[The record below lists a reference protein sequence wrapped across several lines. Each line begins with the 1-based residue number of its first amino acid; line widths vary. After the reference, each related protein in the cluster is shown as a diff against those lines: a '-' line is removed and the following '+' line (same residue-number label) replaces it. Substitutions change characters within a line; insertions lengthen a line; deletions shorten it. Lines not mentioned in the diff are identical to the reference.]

1 MTDAP
6 QFDVI
11 VVGSGMTGGWAAKEL
26 TEKGLRVLVLERG
39 RNIEPGTDYPGEHM
53 PPWRVPFGG
62 LPLRALY
69 QDQYAIQSR
78 SFAFDETTRQFWN
91 NDRDN
96 PYILDAAKPFHW
108 IRADVVGGRSLLWG
122 RQCYRWSDLD
132 FGANARDGHG
142 TDWPIRYRDIA
153 PWYRHVERFIGVSG
167 SAEGLP
173 HLPDGDF
180 LPPMEMYAAE
190 KVAKHNI
197 EARFPG
203 RKVIIGRCANLTQP
217 HLGRAACHYC
227 GICARGCST
236 GSYFSS
242 LSSTLPTAQA
252 TGNLSLIADS
262 VVEGLDYDRARK
274 RVVGVRTIDTR
285 SKTRKVY
292 TARAVFLCASTV
304 GSVQI
309 LLNSRSEGFPRGL
322 GNHSG
327 TLGQFLMDHWSNI
340 FTVGLMPQLSS
351 AYFEGLRPNG
361 VYVPRF
367 RNLSGQDADAD
378 FVRGYGF
385 QGRAACID
393 PKALGMRM
401 RGFGPAFKQS
411 LREPAWIFWLSAFG
425 ECLPRKENAISLDA
439 RSVDR
444 FGIPQ
449 VRFSFQWSDNERKMT
464 QDALS
469 QGKAM
474 LEAVGAQAVRNL
486 EDAAVG
492 GDSVHEMGGA
502 RMGNDPAQSVLNAW
516 NQVHDIPNLY
526 VADGACMASSSCV
539 NPSLTYMALTA
550 RAADHASTGLRA
562 GTI

>member
-1 MTDAP
+1 
-6 QFDVI
+6 
-11 VVGSGMTGGWAAKEL
+11 
-26 TEKGLRVLVLERG
+26 
-39 RNIEPGTDYPGEHM
+39 
-53 PPWRVPFGG
+53 
-62 LPLRALY
+62 
-69 QDQYAIQSR
+69 
-78 SFAFDETTRQFWN
+78 
-91 NDRDN
+91 
-96 PYILDAAKPFHW
+96 
-108 IRADVVGGRSLLWG
+108 
-122 RQCYRWSDLD
+122 
-132 FGANARDGHG
+132 
-142 TDWPIRYRDIA
+142 
-153 PWYRHVERFIGVSG
+153 
-167 SAEGLP
+167 
-173 HLPDGDF
+173 
-180 LPPMEMYAAE
+180 
-190 KVAKHNI
+190 
-197 EARFPG
+197 
-203 RKVIIGRCANLTQP
+203 
-217 HLGRAACHYC
+217 
-227 GICARGCST
+227 
-236 GSYFSS
+236 
-242 LSSTLPTAQA
+242 
-252 TGNLSLIADS
+252 
-262 VVEGLDYDRARK
+262 
-274 RVVGVRTIDTR
+274 
-285 SKTRKVY
+285 
-292 TARAVFLCASTV
+292 
-304 GSVQI
+304 
-309 LLNSRSEGFPRGL
+309 
-322 GNHSG
+322 
-327 TLGQFLMDHWSNI
+327 MDHWSNI

-401 RGFGPAFKQS
+401 RGFGQAFKQS

-425 ECLPRKENAISLDA
+425 ECLPHKENAISLDA

>member
-1 MTDAP
+1 
-6 QFDVI
+6 
-11 VVGSGMTGGWAAKEL
+11 MTGGWAAKEL

-39 RNIEPGTDYPGEHM
+39 RNVEPGTDYLGEHM
-53 PPWRVPFGG
+53 PPWRIPFGG

-78 SFAFDETTRQFWN
+78 SFAFDETTRPFWN

-96 PYILDAAKPFHW
+96 PYIFDATQPFHW

-167 SAEGLP
+167 SVEGLP
-173 HLPDGDF
+173 QLPDGDF

-242 LSSTLPTAQA
+242 LSSTLPTARA
-252 TGNLSLIADS
+252 TGNLTLIADS

-274 RVVGVRTIDTR
+274 RVVGVRAIDTR
-285 SKTRKVY
+285 SKTRKTY
-292 TARAVFLCASTV
+292 TSRAVFLCASTV

-309 LLNSRSEGFPRGL
+309 LLNSRSEGFPGGL

-327 TLGQFLMDHWSNI
+327 TLGHFLMDHWSNI
-340 FTVGLMPQLSS
+340 FAVGLMPQLAT

-393 PKALGMRM
+393 PKSLGMRM
-401 RGFGPAFKQS
+401 QGFGRAFKQS
-411 LREPAWIFWLSAFG
+411 LREPAWIFWLAAFG
-425 ECLPRKENAISLDA
+425 ECLPRRENAICLDA

-474 LEAVGAQAVRNL
+474 LEAAGAQAVRNL

-526 VADGACMASSSCV
+526 VADGACMVSSSCV

-550 RAADHASTGLRA
+550 RAADHASTCLRA
-562 GTI
+562 RTI